1 MIGPYPTVWMGHYVH
16 EPGTRPAT
24 GYPALR
30 PDQLASLL
38 DEVGRTGTPVG
49 WPEVRDAIQGH
60 SELPRDAV
68 LLTFDDGL
76 MDHFRTVLPA
86 LVAREIPAVFFA
98 LAREP
103 RDGLALGHQ
112 LHVLLG
118 VMSPSEL
125 GEAVA
130 ERLPRAARADY
141 RAQVHAELRRGLAAG
156 SDAHDAADP
165 WKRPLQRDLA
175 DVAGPVL
182 SALVRER
189 LGPEDD
195 LARELYL
202 GKRELAEIAAAGHT
216 IGGHGRDHPWLDV
229 VDLAARRR
237 EVAASAELAAA
248 YSSGSWPFAY
258 PYGGVPPRAGDL
270 LRKAGFTAAFTT
282 SPRERRGAF
291 RIGRY
296 DVDAGTTSWTGT
308 PTR

>member
-1 MIGPYPTVWMGHYVH
+1 MIGPYPTVWMCHYVH

-38 DEVGRTGTPVG
+38 DEVGHTGTPVG
-49 WPEVRDAIQGH
+49 WPDVRDAIRGRR
-60 SELPRDAV
+60 ELPGDAV

-76 MDHFRTVLPA
+76 MDHYRTVLPA

-130 ERLPRAARADY
+130 ERLPRAAGADY
-141 RAQVHAELRRGLAAG
+141 RAQVDAEVSRGLAQG
-156 SDAHDAADP
+156 GDNHDVADP

-175 DVAGPVL
+175 GVVGPVL

-195 LARELYL
+195 LARALYL
-202 GKRELAEIAAAGHT
+202 GFRERAEIAAAGHT

-229 VDLAARRR
+229 VDVATRRR
-237 EVAASAELAAA
+237 EVSASAQLAAA
-248 YSSGSWPFAY
+248 HSSGPWPFAY
-258 PYGGVPPRAGDL
+258 PYGGVPPRPGDL
-270 LRKAGFTAAFTT
+270 LRTAGFAAAFTT
-282 SPRERRGAF
+282 SPSERRDSF
-291 RIGRY
+291 RIGRH
-296 DVDAGTTSWTGT
+296 DVDALRVGWLG
-308 PTR
+308 